1 MSNTPTKATGCG
13 IASILA
19 LVSAVILIGIWWFT
33 SNISYRNQ
41 EVALRSKFN
50 ATQSSNKVNYD
61 AMWKIISGVA
71 EVPQQ
76 YSQDFK
82 DAYSSILASGSNT
95 SNNSI
100 RGLFA
105 TAAGMKVPEL
115 NPSLYA
121 KVQNVIEAERTKF
134 ANNQRELLDIKREHD
149 KLCQSFPGSLFLGG
163 VTPLEAKL
171 VTSTRTEKS
180 FDTGVDDDASVFKK

>member
-1 MSNTPTKATGCG
+1 MTNASKTPTGCG

-19 LVSAVILIGIWWFT
+19 VISAFVLFGFWWF
-33 SNISYRNQ
+33 SSSISYRNQ
-41 EVALRSKFN
+41 EIALRSRFE
-50 ATQSSNKVNYD
+50 ATQNSNKVNYD

-76 YSQDFK
+76 YSKDFK
-82 DAYSSILASGSNT
+82 DAYSSILASGANT

-105 TAAGMKVPEL
+105 TATGMKVPEL
-115 NPSLYA
+115 NPGLYA

-149 KLCQSFPGSLFLGG
+149 KLRQSIPASWFIGS
-163 VTPLEAKL
+163 TAPLEAKL